1 MYYLETN
8 NRTTLKSLSNKNIF
22 QACDEVNPIE
32 CIYVKHPLK
41 VVVMNL
47 NYFCCSFVA
56 LFKSAKFECNLRP
69 SKIMRSNSYHSHC
82 DNMIGKIPNKLKLL
96 MVLNHAL
103 ICWKLGIVPGWS
115 CCTVKY
121 LTICFCYNRDNFALF
136 FVQVTFFSLGLTCI

>member
-1 MYYLETN
+1 MNSTTIVVQLWRILCLCWVVLTGSLKIFFVSCGNNFLIICLYHCDTN

-96 MVLNHAL
+96 MV
-103 ICWKLGIVPGWS
+103 
-115 CCTVKY
+115 
-121 LTICFCYNRDNFALF
+121 
-136 FVQVTFFSLGLTCI
+136 